1 MLSII
6 EKERTLKMSKKTC
19 GNCEMEKPIQEFQS
33 NATKL
38 KNRNQTVT
46 LNCADCRE
54 ELNQKNHKYKT
65 SSEEDSSSDD
75 GSEDDS
81 CVVDD
86 DTISYEDGSDSDED
100 DDEEEDEED
109 KSEDYDRERD
119 NKKRRRMMVIESDDE
134 EEDEEEEEESS
145 DELIPEIFKT
155 KKWQFKSMRL
165 PPVEFMELI
174 LENQTSWIYN
184 KKANE
189 AIYKKN
195 QDYKVFYTQ

>member
-1 MLSII
+1 M
-6 EKERTLKMSKKTC
+6 KTC
-19 GNCEMEKPIQEFQS
+19 KNCEMEKPIGEFRS

-54 ELNQKNHKYKT
+54 ELNEKNRKYKFS

-86 DTISYEDGSDSDED
+86 DTISYEEASDSDED
-100 DDEEEDEED
+100 EKSGSDDDEKEHDDDDDE
-109 KSEDYDRERD
+109 SEDYDQERN
-119 NKKRRRMMVIESDDE
+119 NKKRRRVMTIES
-134 EEDEEEEEESS
+134 EEEEEESS
-145 DELIPEIFKT
+145 EELIPEIFKT

-165 PPVEFMELI
+165 SSVEFMELI
-174 LENQTSWIYN
+174 LEDPKLWIYN
-184 KKANE
+184 KKGKE
-189 AIYKKN
+189 AFYKKN
-195 QDYKVFYTQ
+195 QDYKIFYTQ